1 MPLLLN
7 TADINFLMSMKDCV
21 EEIEKAYEDLA
32 HERAVNQPRSEVFV
46 QNEGTSNQA
55 YVFKS
60 MVGAYPRRNVVAL
73 RINSDVIRWD
83 KVKTKL
89 PVEGNKRLGFVML
102 FDVTNAALL
111 ALFPD
116 GAISRFRVGATNA
129 LGIKYLARKDSQVL
143 GLVGTGWQAGGQLM
157 GAKAVR
163 DIQLVKVY
171 SLAPEEQQEAFISYW
186 GEKLQLNMKRV
197 TNIADLMTGSDIV
210 VTSTNSLEPTIQQDY
225 VSKGMHITCVR
236 HTELPASLIES
247 SDLIFINSKKLRPD
261 RYSVSSKQGPS
272 KQMEKDIKGRKDVDL
287 TKYPEL
293 WQLIGGL
300 EEGRTSASQITCFI
314 NNIGFGIQFAAAG
327 SIVYKLAKDKGV
339 GTPIPLD
346 WFAQDVRS
354 LS

>member
-1 MPLLLN
+1 
-7 TADINFLMSMKDCV
+7 
-21 EEIEKAYEDLA
+21 
-32 HERAVNQPRSEVFV
+32 
-46 QNEGTSNQA
+46 
-55 YVFKS
+55 
-60 MVGAYPRRNVVAL
+60 
-73 RINSDVIRWD
+73 
-83 KVKTKL
+83 
-89 PVEGNKRLGFVML
+89 ML

-163 DIQLVKVY
+163 EIKEVKVY
-171 SLAPEEQQEAFISYW
+171 SLDPVEQQEAFISYW

-247 SDLIFINSKKLRPD
+247 SDLSLSIQKLRPD
-261 RYSVSSKQGPS
+261 ITVSAVNRP
-272 KQMEKDIKGRKDVDL
+272 
-287 TKYPEL
+287 
-293 WQLIGGL
+293 
-300 EEGRTSASQITCFI
+300 
-314 NNIGFGIQFAAAG
+314 
-327 SIVYKLAKDKGV
+327 
-339 GTPIPLD
+339 
-346 WFAQDVRS
+346 
-354 LS
+354 